1 MDDQNIWR
9 KIVDGDVEA
18 LRILHEKYYY
28 PMWLWASRYTRNR
41 SLAEELVS
49 DCFIKL
55 WEHRQYIIIE
65 KAVKSYM
72 YLMLRNQI
80 VSHARKSKRDLV
92 VGFDILPDIPDESEI
107 ANNEFYVSLY
117 RTIQRMPEQRRRIL
131 ELAAFESFTY
141 KEIAAQLN
149 ISINTVKTQMG
160 RAYQFLKEEL
170 DPNNFLLFHFFVKRH
185 SA

>member
-1 MDDQNIWR
+1 
-9 KIVDGDVEA
+9 
-18 LRILHEKYYY
+18 
-28 PMWLWASRYTRNR
+28 
-41 SLAEELVS
+41 
-49 DCFIKL
+49 
-55 WEHRQYIIIE
+55 
-65 KAVKSYM
+65 
-72 YLMLRNQI
+72 MLRNQI

-149 ISINTVKTQMG
+149 ISVNTVKTQMG

-170 DPNNFLLFHFFVKRH
+170 DPNNFLLFHFFVKKH